1 MHPVDDQS
9 RQGLLFELSSAFAA
23 RLDLDELL
31 PLVVTRC
38 PAALDAEGASVLLLD
53 PATNELYFRYVAEA
67 DPRVME
73 RLARLRFPA
82 DQGIAGAVLSSGQP
96 LRIDDVASDPRFNAS
111 VDRESGFTT
120 RALLCVPLRGRDG
133 PVGVLQVLNPRH
145 GPAFTAADLDFLQ
158 ALAGTIGVAL
168 ENAGLFETVRLSEGR
183 LREQLGA
190 LKRDLARYDRFTEIV
205 GTAPGM
211 QEVFRL
217 MDSAAGS
224 PIAVLIEGETGTG
237 KELVARG
244 IHRASARA
252 DAPFIGVNC
261 AALAETLLDSEL
273 FGHRKGAF
281 TGAVQDR
288 RGVFEAAD
296 GGTIFLDEVGEMPLA
311 MQAKLLRVLQE
322 GEVTP
327 VGDHRLR
334 RVDVRVVCATNR
346 DLTADAAAGHFR
358 SDLYYRLAAFPI
370 RLPPLRERAEDIPL
384 LTERILREHAERHGR
399 PLPVLTP
406 AALERLLAFAWP
418 GNVRELQNE
427 LERAL
432 ALAGAGQP
440 IRPEHLSAK
449 LTGPAPAAAAAATP
463 PTDGAVQP
471 LREAR
476 TAFEIRYVAD
486 ALRRHRGN
494 VSATARALGISRV
507 ALQKKMKQLGLRDA

>member
-346 DLTADAAAGHFR
+346 DLTSE
-358 SDLYYRLAAFPI
+358 SDLW
-370 RLPPLRERAEDIPL
+370 
-384 LTERILREHAERHGR
+384 
-399 PLPVLTP
+399 V
-406 AALERLLAFAWP
+406 
-418 GNVRELQNE
+418 
-427 LERAL
+427 
-432 ALAGAGQP
+432 
-440 IRPEHLSAK
+440 
-449 LTGPAPAAAAAATP
+449 
-463 PTDGAVQP
+463 
-471 LREAR
+471 
-476 TAFEIRYVAD
+476 
-486 ALRRHRGN
+486 
-494 VSATARALGISRV
+494 
-507 ALQKKMKQLGLRDA
+507 